1 MKEQQIL
8 GFLMKSLVNHM
19 ESNINAELKNTG
31 ITVTQLGIMEFI
43 YYSKEPVQIVDIAE
57 HFDVKHTSVLHV
69 LKKLEEKGFVYRES
83 IPHGHGSLLFLT
95 KEGQA
100 AVKRNEDLISKTEE
114 KMMHTLSAEERA
126 DLRRMLQE
134 MQKNIEA

>member
-43 YYSKEPVQIVDIAE
+43 YLDQFIA
-57 HFDVKHTSVLHV
+57 
-69 LKKLEEKGFVYRES
+69 
-83 IPHGHGSLLFLT
+83 
-95 KEGQA
+95 
-100 AVKRNEDLISKTEE
+100 
-114 KMMHTLSAEERA
+114 
-126 DLRRMLQE
+126 
-134 MQKNIEA
+134 